1 MRHRKGGHKLGRT
14 TSHRAATLRNLA
26 VAMFEH
32 GQIVTTL
39 PKAKAVQPY
48 VEKIVTLAK
57 RGDLHS
63 RRLVTS
69 KLGHD
74 RRAFAWLYLPAD
86 ATDAE
91 RESQQAMVARA
102 EEFFAAIPAE
112 DTVERNR
119 YGELRKCPRIVKHI
133 FENVAPKFEDRAGG
147 YTRIVRIGKRRIGDA
162 AELCVLQF
170 VGAED
175 GPEIGG
181 NPSRRRRKA
190 DRRTAFAAQVRKGWG
205 SDAKPVAEKA
215 GAVAS
220 TEPEADASADDA
232 GETESKD

>member
-63 RRLVTS
+63 RRLVAK

-91 RESQQAMVARA
+91 RETQQAMVSRA
-102 EEFFAAIPAE
+102 EDFFAAIPSE
-112 DTVERNR
+112 DSVERNR

-133 FENVAPKFEDRAGG
+133 
-147 YTRIVRIGKRRIGDA
+147 
-162 AELCVLQF
+162 
-170 VGAED
+170 
-175 GPEIGG
+175 
-181 NPSRRRRKA
+181 
-190 DRRTAFAAQVRKGWG
+190 
-205 SDAKPVAEKA
+205 
-215 GAVAS
+215 
-220 TEPEADASADDA
+220 
-232 GETESKD
+232 

>member
-48 VEKIVTLAK
+48 VEKLVTLAK

-63 RRLVTS
+63 RRLVAS

-91 RESQQAMVARA
+91 RETQQAMVARA
-102 EEFFAAIPAE
+102 EEFFAAIPGE
-112 DTVERNR
+112 DSVERNR

-133 FENVAPKFEDRAGG
+133 FENVAPQFEDRSGG

-190 DRRTAFAAQVRKGWG
+190 DRRTAYAAQVRKGWG
-205 SDAKPVAEKA
+205 TDAKPAAEPA
-215 GAVAS
+215 QAVA
-220 TEPEADASADDA
+220 TEPQAEAASDEATE
-232 GETESKD
+232 GESKD

>member
-63 RRLVTS
+63 RRLVAK

-91 RESQQAMVARA
+91 RETQQAMVSRA
-102 EEFFAAIPAE
+102 EDFFAAIPSE
-112 DTVERNR
+112 DSVERNR

-133 FENVAPKFEDRAGG
+133 FDNVAPQFEDRSGG

-190 DRRTAFAAQVRKGWG
+190 DRRTAFAAQQRKQWG
-205 SDAKPVAEKA
+205 AEAKPAAAAPVAE
-215 GAVAS
+215 
-220 TEPEADASADDA
+220 PEASSDE
-232 GETESKD
+232 GEAEAKD

>member
-63 RRLVTS
+63 RRLVAS

-91 RESQQAMVARA
+91 RESQQAMVSRA
-102 EEFFAAIPAE
+102 EEFFGSIPSE
-112 DTVERNR
+112 DSVERNR

-133 FENVAPKFEDRAGG
+133 FENVAPQFEDRSGG

-190 DRRTAFAAQVRKGWG
+190 DRRTAFAAQARKGWG
-205 SDAKPVAEKA
+205 ADAKPVAAEA
-215 GAVAS
+215 GAA
-220 TEPEADASADDA
+220 PAQAEATAEEA
-232 GETESKD
+232 GEAESKD